1 MYLNLCFLSLNKYNG
16 WLQLSLIHVGVDP
29 ARSQEGVEAGV
40 DEVASIEGA
49 GETLWSWEEFGW
61 QVLLLWDLCAILLVG
76 SLVDEVLLQ
85 SLFWILDLISFGWEL
100 TWNYIFT
107 LNLLI
112 VVFNSTVDLSIELT
126 MFSHFF

>member
-1 MYLNLCFLSLNKYNG
+1 MRR
-16 WLQLSLIHVGVDP
+16 SLIHGRVDP
-29 ARSQEGVEAGV
+29 ARSQEGVEARV
-40 DEVASIEGA
+40 DEVASVEGA

-76 SLVDEVLLQ
+76 SLIDEVLLE
-85 SLFWILDLISFGWEL
+85 SLFWVLDLISFGWEL
-100 TWNYIFT
+100 AWNYIFT
-107 LNLLI
+107 LYLLI